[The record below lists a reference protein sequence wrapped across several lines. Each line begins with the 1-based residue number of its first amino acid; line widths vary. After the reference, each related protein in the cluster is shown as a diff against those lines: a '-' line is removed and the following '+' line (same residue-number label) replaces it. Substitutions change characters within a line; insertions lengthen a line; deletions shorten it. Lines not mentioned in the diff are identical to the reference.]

1 MSDWMG
7 DVCGVTAEPPP
18 EGGPGWELLARLGA
32 LAAGN
37 GTVAAVVAATS
48 AALAE
53 RALVRSLGACYRTD
67 HARLDGL
74 LLPVAGVRGLAG
86 STKAIARAAR
96 EEAERQED
104 AERQD
109 RARRAAAPATAGL
122 LKTLRPSLR
131 GYELSGELCTPSGYE
146 VDDDGVRKRVFNAES
161 GEETL
166 IPVAPRPFVVVGR
179 CRNVLDHTVTS
190 VLAWRNVHG
199 GWGQH
204 TVARATVS
212 DARSLVTLANLDAPF
227 HSNNASEGVAYIAAF
242 EDANSSVLP
251 EALVSPVMGWCGT
264 EASLSFL
271 WGRHQVR
278 GDGVMSSGA
287 VEETPPSRWRTGQV
301 HLLPSDAGLRAAAEG
316 FHAAGTFSEWVN
328 VVREAVP
335 YPRVML
341 GIFASMIPPLMRFLP
356 ALSNFV
362 LDFSGVTSQGK
373 TTALRAAASVWGC
386 PDERGG
392 GILYTWDVTL
402 VFAERIAA
410 LCDYLPVLLDDTKRA
425 RRREDVGRHV
435 YNHASGVGRGRGSLQ
450 SVQRTTRTHSVL
462 ISTGEESITSFTND
476 GGTRARCICLWG
488 SPLGGTD
495 EATVDVVRRLNAG
508 VMAHYG
514 HLGPAIVQQLAG
526 DEAARADIRRVY
538 AAKLDLWTKAAGPN
552 GVASRA
558 AQYVAALA
566 LAEELFY
573 AITQIPP
580 PAESATVEAWA
591 AVVKGSTE
599 ADRATDALRQVLS
612 WATSQQARFHGRLEA
627 EGDDG
632 HAPPTGWLGA
642 WARGEGWRYL
652 AVLPTELR
660 AFLERQKFD
669 VDAVLR
675 TWDDRGWLLRD
686 GRHLARKV
694 TIGERKERCYAIARE
709 ACDAADGGDEG
720 DDA

>member
-7 DVCGVTAEPPP
+7 DVCGVTEEPPP
-18 EGGPGWELLARLGA
+18 EPARAWELLARVREGAAGEGGAEAA
-32 LAAGN
+32 LAA
-37 GTVAAVVAATS
+37 VSV
-48 AALAE
+48 ALAE
-53 RALVRSLGACYRTD
+53 REVVAALGACHRQD
-67 HARLDGL
+67 RARLDGAL
-74 LLPVAGVRGLAG
+74 LGIAGVRGLAA
-86 STKAIARAAR
+86 TAKVIARAAR
-96 EEAERQED
+96 EEADRQEA
-104 AERQD
+104 AERAS
-109 RARRAAAPATAGL
+109 RKRRAVEPSAAGL
-122 LKTLRPSLR
+122 RVSLGNALA
-131 GYELSGELCTPSGYE
+131 GYELAGDLVAPPGYE
-146 VDDDGVRKRVFNAES
+146 VDGDGVRRRFVNEDT

-166 IPVAPRPFVVVGR
+166 VAVAPRPVVVVGR
-179 CRNVLDHTVTS
+179 CRNVLDHTVTTL
-190 VLAWRNVHG
+190 LAWRNVNA

-204 TVARATVS
+204 TVPRGTVS
-212 DARSLVTLANLDAPF
+212 DARSLVSLANLDAPF

-242 EDANSSVLP
+242 EDANSDVLP
-251 EALVSPVMGWCGT
+251 EAKVSPVMGWCGA

-278 GDGVMSSGA
+278 GDGVFSSGA
-287 VEETPPSRWRTGQV
+287 VEETPPSKWRAGQV
-301 HLLPSDAGLRAAAEG
+301 HLLPSDPGLRAAAEG
-316 FHAAGTFSEWVN
+316 FRAVGTFEGWA
-328 VVREAVP
+328 EAARQAIP

-341 GIFASMIPPLMRFLP
+341 GIFAAMVPPLMRFLP
-356 ALSNFV
+356 TLQNFV
-362 LDFSGVTSQGK
+362 LDYSGVTSQGK

-392 GILYTWDVTL
+392 GIIYSWDVTH

-462 ISTGEESITSFTND
+462 LSTGEEAITSFTND

-488 SPLGGTD
+488 SPLGGAD
-495 EATVDVVRRLNAG
+495 ETTVEVVRKLNAG

-514 HLGPAIVQQLAG
+514 HLGPLLVQQLAG
-526 DEAARADIRRVY
+526 DAEKRDELRRGYDIESER
-538 AAKLDLWTKAAGPN
+538 WTKEAGGN

-558 AQYVAALA
+558 AGYVAALA
-566 LAEELFY
+566 VAEHLFY
-573 AITQIPP
+573 AITGLPR
-580 PAESATVEAWA
+580 PAESAMGAAWA
-591 AVVKGSTE
+591 AVLKGSVE

-627 EGDDG
+627 EGGDTA
-632 HAPPTGWLGA
+632 APPAGWLGA
-642 WARGEGWRYL
+642 WARSDGWPYL

-660 AFLERQKFD
+660 GFLERQKFD
-669 VDAVLR
+669 ADAVLR

-686 GRHLARKV
+686 GRHVPRKV
-694 TIGERKERCYAIARE
+694 TIGERKERCYAISRE
-709 ACDAADGGDEG
+709 ACDGAAGV